1 MQIEGQVTGTQRN
14 GEVDKEVRVYE
25 RRKVGEQ
32 GEKARVNKELKV
44 YERRRFGGQGEKT
57 IEEAGEVVEEDIQS
71 QSDVPSAP
79 STPVPSPFSEISPM
93 SSSQETR
100 GNNSTPLE
108 HVDLPLALQHGR
120 RTCRSPVRYGFEK
133 HDLANFVS
141 YSHISPA
148 YRVFIASLQTMSIPS
163 DWRCAKQDPRWKSA
177 MME

>member
-1 MQIEGQVTGTQRN
+1 M
-14 GEVDKEVRVYE
+14 DKEVRVYE

-79 STPVPSPFSEISPM
+79 STPVPSLSPEISPM

-100 GNNSTPLE
+100 GNNSTSLE
-108 HVDLPLALQHGR
+108 HVNLPLALQRGR
-120 RTCRSPVRYGFEK
+120 RSCRSPVRYGFEK
-133 HDLANFVS
+133 HDLANFMS

-148 YRVFIASLQTMSIPS
+148 YRVFIASLQTVPIPS